1 MIPRDYQREA
11 VAAARAKTAAHGNT
25 VLVLPTGSGKTAIA
39 GFYIGE
45 EAVQRPDEKFLVLQ
59 HTDELIEQ
67 NRGTI
72 STVTGLTGSVV
83 KAEQDDWS
91 GRVVFGSV
99 QTLARANRR
108 SRMDAV
114 SHLVI
119 DECHRAA
126 ADSYQNIIGH
136 ARSLNPGVKLL
147 GLSATPERGDGRS
160 LRKTFSNVGFQLS
173 ISTLI
178 EQGILVTPRTF
189 TIDLG
194 VGDALS
200 KIEATVGDFDMKAA
214 ARVLNHSVLND
225 TVVEHWKAK
234 AADRR
239 TIAFC
244 ATIEH
249 AESVAAAFRA
259 AGVTAETITGEMGTR
274 DRADLIA
281 RFDRGD
287 VQVLTNCMVLTEGF
301 DSQPVGCIAILRPML
316 HKGTFIQAVGRG
328 LRKVDP
334 ERFPGIIKTDCI
346 VLDFAGAA
354 QRHGSIEQDVRLDV
368 DENEPGLAPYKIC
381 PECEAELPL
390 GTSVC
395 SFCGHVWLW
404 QPREKRVLQAFDL
417 TEIDLLN
424 RSPFRWCDL
433 FGDDHALIAS
443 GFDAWGGVFFDG
455 SHWHAVGRPKQG
467 RLRHLAVGERPQ
479 VLAAADDFLRQV
491 ESTDAASKSRGWLSQ
506 PASLKQ
512 QELLRRAG
520 YPDASLDFGLSKY
533 AANCHLNFAWSRDA
547 IKAAV
552 FRASL
557 GRAA

>member
-1 MIPRDYQREA
+1 MIPRDYQKEA
-11 VAAARAKTAAHGNT
+11 VAAARTKTAAHGNT

-39 GFYIGE
+39 GFFIGE
-45 EAVQRPDEKFLVLQ
+45 EAKPCPDGRFLVLQ

-72 STVTGLTGSVV
+72 CAVTGLPGSIV

-108 SRMDAV
+108 NRMGAV

-126 ADSYQNIIGH
+126 ADSYQTIIGH
-136 ARSLNPGVKLL
+136 ARSLNPGVRLL
-147 GLSATPERGDGRS
+147 GLSATLERGDGRS
-160 LRKTFSNVGFQLS
+160 LRKTFSNVGFHLS
-173 ISTLI
+173 IGTLI
-178 EQGILVTPRTF
+178 EQGILVPPRTF

-200 KIEATVGDFDMKAA
+200 EIQSSIGDFDMNAA
-214 ARVLNHSVLND
+214 ARVLDHSVLND
-225 TVVEHWKAK
+225 AVVEHWKLR
-234 AADRR
+234 AAARR

-244 ATIEH
+244 STIEH

-259 AGVTAETITGEMGTR
+259 AGITADTITGEMATR
-274 DRADLIA
+274 DRADVIA
-281 RFDRGD
+281 RFDRGE

-316 HKGTFIQAVGRG
+316 HKSTFIQAVGRG

-368 DENEPGLAPYKIC
+368 EEPKPGKASYKTC
-381 PECEAELPL
+381 PACDAELPL
-390 GTSVC
+390 GTSLC
-395 SFCGHVWLW
+395 PFCDHVWEKW
-404 QPREKRVLQAFDL
+404 QPREKRVLDRFSL
-417 TEIDLLN
+417 TEIDLLHH
-424 RSPFRWCDL
+424 SPFRWLRPVWRRPRADRQRLRCL
-433 FGDDHALIAS
+433 GQCGLRRHALACDRAPAARTAS
-443 GFDAWGGVFFDG
+443 A
-455 SHWHAVGRPKQG
+455 
-467 RLRHLAVGERPQ
+467 
-479 VLAAADDFLRQV
+479 
-491 ESTDAASKSRGWLSQ
+491 SRGRGP
-506 PASLKQ
+506 PA
-512 QELLRRAG
+512 G
-520 YPDASLDFGLSKY
+520 PGG
-533 AANCHLNFAWSRDA
+533 
-547 IKAAV
+547 
-552 FRASL
+552 
-557 GRAA
+557 GR